1 MKNPIKNKPDIEK
14 RLPGTP
20 ARLTVLGS
28 TGSIGVKVLETARE
42 LPGGRV
48 EIESLAARTNWRLL
62 KEQAVRRGTMAVCLS
77 NPAAARALARAFPG
91 APFKILEGAQGL
103 ETLASAPGG
112 GPVFN
117 AIAGI
122 DGLRPSLAALRAL
135 RPLLM
140 ANKESLVAGGRL
152 LRAEADLLRV
162 PLIPV
167 DSEHSAIFQCLSGR
181 DASEVRRVVI
191 TASGGPFLKRRNV
204 RGATPA
210 QATAHPVWPM
220 GPKVSVDSA
229 TLMNKGLELIEA
241 AHLFGLA
248 PEKLSVAIHPQ
259 CVVHAMVELA
269 DGSIIAHLAPADMKT
284 PIRYALTYP
293 ERLPGG
299 DQTPS
304 LSLSD
309 ISGMTFAEPDEKRFP
324 CLTLARAAL
333 ARGGLAPA
341 ALNAADEV
349 AVSFFL
355 SGKIDFAN
363 IPSVIEKTMSA
374 VDDQLDGDPMSLEEI
389 MEMDAAARKAAK
401 SAARAAAL

>member
-1 MKNPIKNKPDIEK
+1 MKNPIKNNTDATK
-14 RLPGTP
+14 RRPGTP
-20 ARLTVLGS
+20 ARLTTLGS
-28 TGSIGVKVLETARE
+28 TGSIGAKVLETASE

-48 EIESLAARTNWRLL
+48 NIEGLAARANWRLL
-62 KEQAVRRGTMAVCLS
+62 KEQAVRHGARAVCLS
-77 NPAAARALARAFPG
+77 NPAAARALARAFSG

-117 AIAGI
+117 AIAGV
-122 DGLRPSLAALRAL
+122 DGLRPSLAALRAR

-152 LRAEADLLRV
+152 LRREADASRV

-167 DSEHSAIFQCLSGR
+167 DSEHSAIFQCLRGR
-181 DASEVRRVVI
+181 DASEIRRVII
-191 TASGGPFLKRRNV
+191 TASGGPCLKRKNV

-241 AHLFGLA
+241 AHLFGLGS
-248 PEKLSVAIHPQ
+248 ERLSVAIHPQ
-259 CVVHAMVELA
+259 CVVHAMVELT

-293 ERLPGG
+293 ERLAGG
-299 DQTPS
+299 GETRS

-309 ISGMTFAEPDEKRFP
+309 ISGLAFDEPDEKRFP
-324 CLTLARAAL
+324 CLALARAAL
-333 ARGGLAPA
+333 ERGGLAPA
-341 ALNAADEV
+341 ALNAADEI
-349 AVSFFL
+349 AVQFFL
-355 SGKIDFAN
+355 SGKIDFAD
-363 IPSVIEKTMSA
+363 IPSVIEKAMSA
-374 VDDQLDGDPMSLEEI
+374 VEDQLDGDPMSLEEI
-389 MEMDAAARKAAK
+389 METDAAARKAAK
-401 SAARAAAL
+401 AVARASAR